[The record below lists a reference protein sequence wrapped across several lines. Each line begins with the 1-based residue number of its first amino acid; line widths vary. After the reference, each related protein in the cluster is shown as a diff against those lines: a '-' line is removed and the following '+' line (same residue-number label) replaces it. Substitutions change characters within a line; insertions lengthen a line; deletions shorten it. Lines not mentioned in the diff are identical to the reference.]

1 MTLTM
6 NNHSIM
12 KRILTILLI
21 FSILCCGCHQK
32 KSDNEVHQAPT
43 SETLSLES
51 VATFARM
58 LEQSVNNDSPA
69 PDMINNAFDKAAFRE
84 KLSRDS
90 EVASALD
97 LNFGQEILDG
107 NLNYGDR
114 VASMIDGGG
123 DFRFDTCYQAGKEFH
138 VVFRLYDTLGET
150 HFDDYTV
157 ALRNNELKI
166 VEGFSFDYGC
176 KLTTKIASEIMYNA
190 LKTMGQL
197 DASAQ
202 TMEKIVELNKAGK
215 YGEMMTILQAHQE
228 LALHYPAYNLYYLIA
243 IRNASSNY
251 IADLHKLRQTGVNER
266 FILAHE
272 LSYYSGTNDFKAI
285 TNTIDSLIKFTGDDP
300 VFCIQAAK
308 TLKNAKRYEDALQF
322 YNVAKAGMPYLWDIW
337 KGELDCYRRL
347 NDETKFNSCLEAG
360 KQLYG
365 LNDAEL
371 ADIKKDAR

>member
-1 MTLTM
+1 M
-6 NNHSIM
+6 
-12 KRILTILLI
+12 I

-32 KSDNEVHQAPT
+32 KSDNEVHQPPT

-69 PDMINNAFDKAAFRE
+69 PDMINNAFDKTAFRE

-97 LNFGQEILDG
+97 LNFGQEIFNG

-114 VASMIDGGG
+114 VAGTINGGG

-190 LKTMGQL
+190 LKTMGKL

-243 IRNASSNY
+243 IRHASSNY

-266 FILAHE
+266 FISARPLFSSSWWMPLKE
-272 LSYYSGTNDFKAI
+272 
-285 TNTIDSLIKFTGDDP
+285 TI
-300 VFCIQAAK
+300 AAQSPSMK
-308 TLKNAKRYEDALQF
+308 
-322 YNVAKAGMPYLWDIW
+322 
-337 KGELDCYRRL
+337 YRM
-347 NDETKFNSCLEAG
+347 
-360 KQLYG
+360 
-365 LNDAEL
+365 
-371 ADIKKDAR
+371 I